1 MKQAQPLLILA
12 SESPRRKQLLLE
24 AGFQFSVIPS
34 KVSEIPD
41 ENLNIN
47 DQILDIARRKATAIV
62 AESLSLQSSEK
73 TEFIVIAADT
83 EVIFAGKPLGKPQNK
98 ADAFRILRLLSGNAH
113 EVKTAICLIHSQT
126 LTEVSQVETT
136 KIIFKSLSDAEIW
149 SYIETEEPLDKAGAY
164 AIQGLGRNFVAEF
177 EGSFDNVV
185 GLPIQ
190 VLKLLLEQIG
200 FIS

>member
-1 MKQAQPLLILA
+1 MKQTQPLLILA
-12 SESPRRKQLLLE
+12 SESPRRKQLLSE

-62 AESLSLQSSEK
+62 TESLTLQSSRI
-73 TEFIVIAADT
+73 TDFIVIAADT

-98 ADAFRILRLLSGNAH
+98 TDAFRILKLLSGNAH
-113 EVKTAICLIHSQT
+113 EVKTAVCLVHSKT
-126 LTEVSQVETT
+126 LREVSQVETT
-136 KIIFKSLSDAEIW
+136 KIIFKTLSDSEIL
-149 SYIETEEPLDKAGAY
+149 SYIETGEPLDKAGAY
-164 AIQGLGRNFVAEF
+164 AIQGLGRDFVAEF

-185 GLPIQ
+185 GLPVHVVKI
-190 VLKLLLEQIG
+190 LLEQMG
-200 FIS
+200 FRI